1 MSDNNRTGEILTAF
15 LIGGLVGAIL
25 GILFAPAAGKVT
37 RERLSD
43 WIDEKKEDAKEAL
56 KKLEEEIKKKKE
68 ELAK

>member
-15 LIGGLVGAIL
+15 VIGGLVGAIL

-37 RERLSD
+37 RERLSE